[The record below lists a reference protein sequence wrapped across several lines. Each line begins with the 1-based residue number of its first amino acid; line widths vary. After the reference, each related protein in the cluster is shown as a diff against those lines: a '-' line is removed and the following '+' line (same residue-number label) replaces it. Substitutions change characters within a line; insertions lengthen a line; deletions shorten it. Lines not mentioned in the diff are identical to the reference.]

1 MDPRDPAP
9 PGASDGTLSLT
20 EVARRA
26 GAPADQ
32 VAAWHAAG
40 LMGETTRVD
49 FAPRD
54 VARARLIRLFVRRG
68 IDLDAIARWVVSG
81 EMDHHLDLVT
91 LPSAGPSYPL
101 EGACAR
107 LGLDAAMVRRL
118 WEAAGLEAEL
128 VDDEDV
134 EALQA
139 LKPAIDAGFP
149 EEALLQL
156 MRVFADAMHRVA
168 DTEARLFHFYV
179 RGTLEARGLAE
190 SALDEA
196 VWDATARVSRLDEP
210 TLRYFHRK
218 ALRHAIAD
226 IAALELAQQAGLVG
240 LPETA
245 GQLEVAIAFVDLAGF
260 TRLTDTKGDL
270 EAAQTLERFSALV
283 RQVVAGFDGHVVK
296 QIGDAFM
303 LVFPEPRSA
312 VSAILEVE
320 RRAAR
325 EPHFPATRSGIQWGR
340 VLYREGDYV
349 GANVN
354 AAARVADVA
363 EPHQVLVTGAARRAV
378 GLLPEVEFVPL
389 PPRRLAGITEDVEL
403 FVVRPAA
410 EGEVRVVDPACGL
423 ELAPAEIVARLA
435 VGGIEHAFC
444 SEVCV
449 RRFVTQPAAAGAE
462 G

>member
-1 MDPRDPAP
+1 MHPRDPAP

-40 LMGETTRVD
+40 LMGDATRVD

-81 EMDHHLDLVT
+81 EMDRHLDLVT
-91 LPSAGPSYPL
+91 VPSAGSSYPL
-101 EGACAR
+101 EGVCAR

-190 SALDEA
+190 SALAEA

-226 IAALELAQQAGLVG
+226 TAALELAQQAGLVG

-260 TRLTDTKGDL
+260 TRLTDTKGDV

-312 VSAILEVE
+312 VSAVLEVE
-320 RRAAR
+320 RRATR

-378 GLLPEVEFVPL
+378 GLLPEVEFAPL
-389 PPRRLAGITEDVEL
+389 PTRRLEGIAEDVEL
-403 FVVRPAA
+403 FAARPAA
-410 EGEVRVVDPACGL
+410 EGEARVVDPACGL
-423 ELAPAEIVARLA
+423 ELAPAEIVARLS
-435 VGGIEHAFC
+435 VGGTQHAFC
-444 SEVCV
+444 SEACV
-449 RRFVTQPAAAGAE
+449 RRFVTQPAAARG
-462 G
+462 